1 MKKWMAA
8 ALLLL
13 LSLALPWGVQ
23 AEGNTIIKIKGE
35 GIKSQA
41 LEVDG
46 ILYTEPKLLEVANQ
60 WKVTE
65 ENGKL
70 YVTVPSGEKT
80 TEKVQIP
87 QKDIDGKSYVD
98 FSYFHKQSGL
108 DYEYNEKKH
117 WMKIKKQKPKKS
129 KKGETKAKDERPV
142 FLLWDPDGE
151 FGKDIPY
158 FSNNAGRLLLS
169 PTWGSYEGMR
179 KFNGIPDFAYL
190 KQAKARGMEVMP
202 LIHNDFDL
210 EGTATWVRDKKGID
224 QWAKKM
230 AALAK
235 VYDLAGYNIDFE
247 YMKQKDAPLFTDFI
261 RDIATPLHGIG
272 KQLSVDITVYNEG
285 SSNWSLCYDRK
296 GLSAWADYQVVMGY
310 DETPQAS
317 NYAGSVSSY
326 PWLESGI
333 KRLLQD
339 IPPEKLV
346 LGLPFYT
353 RVWKGNPG
361 YVTSGVLT
369 MKYSDEFVK
378 NHHLKPYWDKTLRQH
393 VASWTEGGVKKQV
406 WLEDGDSLSEKMK
419 LGKSYHLAGYAFWRH
434 GFEDGAIY
442 DKLEK

>member
-1 MKKWMAA
+1 MKKWIAA
-8 ALLLL
+8 AVL
-13 LSLALPWGVQ
+13 LSLALPFGAH
-23 AEGNTIIKIKGE
+23 AEENTAIKIKGE
-35 GIKSQA
+35 GVKSQA
-41 LEVDG
+41 LEVKG
-46 ILYTEPKLLEVANQ
+46 TLYTEPKLLEVANK
-60 WKVTE
+60 WKVAE
-65 ENGKL
+65 EGGKL
-70 YVTVPSGEKT
+70 YVLISSGDKK

-87 QKDIDGKSYVD
+87 EKKIDGKSYVD

-117 WMKIKKQKPKKS
+117 LMKIKKQKAKKA
-129 KKGETKAKDERPV
+129 KKGEENRKEKEPV

-151 FGKDIPY
+151 FGKETPY
-158 FSNNAGRLLLS
+158 FSENAGRRLLA

-179 KFNGIPDFAYL
+179 KFTGIPDFDYL
-190 KQAKARGMEVMP
+190 KQAKERGMEVMP

-230 AALAK
+230 AALAE

-247 YMKQKDAPLFTDFI
+247 CMKQKDAPLFTDFI
-261 RDIATPLHGIG
+261 RDIATPLHDIG
-272 KQLSVDITVYNEG
+272 KELSVDITVYNKG
-285 SSNWSLCYDRK
+285 ASIWSLCYDRK
-296 GLSAWADYQVVMGY
+296 GLSVWADYQVVMGY

-317 NYAGSVSSY
+317 RYAGSVSSY

-339 IPPEKLV
+339 IPSEKLI

-369 MKYSDEFVK
+369 IKYSDDFIK

-393 VASWTEGGVKKQV
+393 VASWTEDGVKKQV
-406 WLEDGDSLSEKMK
+406 WLEDEDSLSEKMK
-419 LGKSYHLAGYAFWRH
+419 LGKSYQLAGYAFWRH
-434 GFEDGAIY
+434 GFESDTIY
-442 DKLEK
+442 EKLEK

>member
-1 MKKWMAA
+1 MKKWIAA
-8 ALLLL
+8 AVL
-13 LSLALPWGVQ
+13 LSLALPFGAH
-23 AEGNTIIKIKGE
+23 AEENTAIKIKGE
-35 GIKSQA
+35 GVKSQA
-41 LEVDG
+41 LEVKG
-46 ILYTEPKLLEVANQ
+46 TLYTEPKLLEVANK
-60 WKVTE
+60 WKVAE
-65 ENGKL
+65 EGGKL
-70 YVTVPSGEKT
+70 YVLISSGDKK

-87 QKDIDGKSYVD
+87 EKKIDGKSYVD

-117 WMKIKKQKPKKS
+117 LMKIKKQKAKKA
-129 KKGETKAKDERPV
+129 KKGEANHKEKEPV

-151 FGKDIPY
+151 FGKETPY
-158 FSNNAGRLLLS
+158 FSENAGRRLLA

-179 KFNGIPDFAYL
+179 KFTGIPDFDYL
-190 KQAKARGMEVMP
+190 KQAKERGMEVMP

-230 AALAK
+230 AALAE

-247 YMKQKDAPLFTDFI
+247 CMKQKDAPLFTDFI
-261 RDIATPLHGIG
+261 RDIATPLHDIG
-272 KQLSVDITVYNEG
+272 KELSVDITVYNEG
-285 SSNWSLCYDRK
+285 SSIWSLCYDRK

-317 NYAGSVSSY
+317 RYAGSVSSY

-339 IPPEKLV
+339 IPSEKLI

-369 MKYSDEFVK
+369 IKYSDDFIK

-393 VASWTEGGVKKQV
+393 VASWTEDGVKKQV

-419 LGKSYHLAGYAFWRH
+419 LGKSYQLAGYAFWRH
-434 GFEDGAIY
+434 GFESDTIY
-442 DKLEK
+442 EKLEK

>member
-1 MKKWMAA
+1 MKKWIAA
-8 ALLLL
+8 AVLF
-13 LSLALPWGVQ
+13 SLALPFGGH
-23 AEGNTIIKIKGE
+23 AEGNTAIKIKGE
-35 GIKSQA
+35 GVKSQA
-41 LEVDG
+41 LEVEG
-46 ILYTEPKLLEVANQ
+46 TLYTEPKLLEVANK
-60 WKVTE
+60 WKVAE
-65 ENGKL
+65 EGGKL
-70 YVTVPSGEKT
+70 YVLISSSDKK

-87 QKDIDGKSYVD
+87 EKKIDGKSYVD

-117 WMKIKKQKPKKS
+117 LMKIKKQKAKKA
-129 KKGETKAKDERPV
+129 KKGEANHKEKEPV

-151 FGKDIPY
+151 FGKEMPY
-158 FSNNAGRLLLS
+158 FSENAGRRLLA

-179 KFNGIPDFAYL
+179 KFTGIPDFDYL
-190 KQAKARGMEVMP
+190 KQAKERGMEVMP

-230 AALAK
+230 AALAE

-247 YMKQKDAPLFTDFI
+247 CMKQKDAPLFTDFI
-261 RDIATPLHGIG
+261 RDIATPLHDIG
-272 KQLSVDITVYNEG
+272 KELSVDITVYNEG
-285 SSNWSLCYDRK
+285 SSIWSLCYDRK

-317 NYAGSVSSY
+317 RYAGSVSSY

-339 IPPEKLV
+339 IPSEKLI

-369 MKYSDEFVK
+369 IKYSDDFIK

-393 VASWTEGGVKKQV
+393 VASWTEDGVKKQV

-419 LGKSYHLAGYAFWRH
+419 LGKSYQLAGYAFWRH
-434 GFEDGAIY
+434 GFESDTIY
-442 DKLEK
+442 EKLEK

>member
-1 MKKWMAA
+1 MKKWIAA
-8 ALLLL
+8 AVLF
-13 LSLALPWGVQ
+13 SLALPFGAH
-23 AEGNTIIKIKGE
+23 AEGNTAIKIKGE
-35 GIKSQA
+35 GVKSQA
-41 LEVDG
+41 LEVEG
-46 ILYTEPKLLEVANQ
+46 TLYTEPKLLEVANK
-60 WKVTE
+60 WKVAE
-65 ENGKL
+65 EGGKL
-70 YVTVPSGEKT
+70 YVLVSSGDKK

-87 QKDIDGKSYVD
+87 EKEIDGKSYVD

-117 WMKIKKQKPKKS
+117 LMKIKKQKAKKA
-129 KKGETKAKDERPV
+129 KKGEANHKEKEPV

-151 FGKDIPY
+151 FGKETPY
-158 FSNNAGRLLLS
+158 FSENAGRRLLA

-179 KFNGIPDFAYL
+179 KFTGIPDFDYL
-190 KQAKARGMEVMP
+190 KQAKERGMEVMP

-230 AALAK
+230 AALAE

-247 YMKQKDAPLFTDFI
+247 CMKQKDAPLFTDFI
-261 RDIATPLHGIG
+261 RDIATPLHDIG
-272 KQLSVDITVYNEG
+272 KELSVDITVYNEG
-285 SSNWSLCYDRK
+285 SSIWSLCYDRK

-310 DETPQAS
+310 DETPRAS
-317 NYAGSVSSY
+317 RYAGSVSSY

-339 IPPEKLV
+339 IPSEKLI

-369 MKYSDEFVK
+369 IKYSDDFIK

-393 VASWTEGGVKKQV
+393 VASWTEDGVKIQV

-419 LGKSYHLAGYAFWRH
+419 LGKSYQLAGYAFWRH
-434 GFEDGAIY
+434 GFESDTIY
-442 DKLEK
+442 EKLEK

>member
-1 MKKWMAA
+1 MKKWIAA
-8 ALLLL
+8 AVLF
-13 LSLALPWGVQ
+13 SLALPFGVH
-23 AEGNTIIKIKGE
+23 AEGNTAIKIKGE
-35 GIKSQA
+35 GVKSQA
-41 LEVDG
+41 LEVEG
-46 ILYTEPKLLEVANQ
+46 TLYTEPKLLEVANK
-60 WKVTE
+60 WKVAE
-65 ENGKL
+65 EGGKL
-70 YVTVPSGEKT
+70 YVLISSSDKK

-87 QKDIDGKSYVD
+87 EKKIDGKSYVD

-117 WMKIKKQKPKKS
+117 LMKIKKQKAKKA
-129 KKGETKAKDERPV
+129 KKGEENRKEKEPV

-151 FGKDIPY
+151 FGKETPY
-158 FSNNAGRLLLS
+158 FSENAGRRLLA

-179 KFNGIPDFAYL
+179 KFTGIPDFDYL
-190 KQAKARGMEVMP
+190 KQAKERGMEVMP

-230 AALAK
+230 AALAE

-247 YMKQKDAPLFTDFI
+247 CMKQKDAPLFTDFI
-261 RDIATPLHGIG
+261 RDIATPLHDIG
-272 KQLSVDITVYNEG
+272 KELSVDITVYNEG
-285 SSNWSLCYDRK
+285 SSIWSLCYDRK

-317 NYAGSVSSY
+317 RYAGSVSSY

-339 IPPEKLV
+339 IPSEKLI

-369 MKYSDEFVK
+369 IKYSDDFIK

-393 VASWTEGGVKKQV
+393 VASWTEDGVKKQV
-406 WLEDGDSLSEKMK
+406 WLEDEDSLSEKMK
-419 LGKSYHLAGYAFWRH
+419 LGKSYQLAGYAFWRH
-434 GFEDGAIY
+434 GFESDTIY
-442 DKLEK
+442 EKLEK

>member
-8 ALLLL
+8 ALL

-41 LEVDG
+41 LEIDG
-46 ILYTEPKLLEVANQ
+46 TLYTEPKLLEVANQ

-98 FSYFHKQSGL
+98 FSYFYKQSGL
-108 DYEYNEKKH
+108 DYEYNEKKR
-117 WMKIKKQKPKKS
+117 WMKIKKQKPEKS

-151 FGKDIPY
+151 FGKDTPY

-202 LIHNDFDL
+202 LIHNDFNL
-210 EGTATWVRDKKGID
+210 EGTATWMRDKKGID

-296 GLSAWADYQVVMGY
+296 GLSEWADYQVVMGY

-317 NYAGSVSSY
+317 RYAGSVSSY

-339 IPPEKLV
+339 IPPKKLV

-353 RVWKGNPG
+353 RVWKENPG

-369 MKYSDEFVK
+369 MKYSDDFVK

-393 VASWTEGGVKKQV
+393 VAAWTEGGVKKQV
-406 WLEDGDSLSEKMK
+406 WLEDEDSLSEKMK

-442 DKLEK
+442 EKLEK

>member
-1 MKKWMAA
+1 MKKWIAA
-8 ALLLL
+8 AVL
-13 LSLALPWGVQ
+13 LSLALPFGAH
-23 AEGNTIIKIKGE
+23 AEENTAIKIKGE
-35 GIKSQA
+35 GVKSQA
-41 LEVDG
+41 LEVKG
-46 ILYTEPKLLEVANQ
+46 TLYTEPKLLEVANK
-60 WKVTE
+60 WKVAE
-65 ENGKL
+65 EGGKL
-70 YVTVPSGEKT
+70 YVLISSGDKK

-87 QKDIDGKSYVD
+87 EKEIDGKSYVD

-117 WMKIKKQKPKKS
+117 LMKIKKQKAKKA
-129 KKGETKAKDERPV
+129 KKGEENRKEKEPV

-151 FGKDIPY
+151 FGKETPY
-158 FSNNAGRLLLS
+158 FSENAGRRLLA

-179 KFNGIPDFAYL
+179 KFTGIPDFDYL
-190 KQAKARGMEVMP
+190 KQAKERGMEVMP

-230 AALAK
+230 AALAE

-247 YMKQKDAPLFTDFI
+247 CMKQKDAPLFTDFI
-261 RDIATPLHGIG
+261 RDIATPLHDIG
-272 KQLSVDITVYNEG
+272 KELSVDITVYNEG
-285 SSNWSLCYDRK
+285 SSIWSLCYDRK

-317 NYAGSVSSY
+317 RYAGSVSSY

-339 IPPEKLV
+339 IPSEKLI

-369 MKYSDEFVK
+369 IKYSDDFIK

-393 VASWTEGGVKKQV
+393 VASWTEDGVKKQV
-406 WLEDGDSLSEKMK
+406 WLEDEDSLSEKMK
-419 LGKSYHLAGYAFWRH
+419 LGKSYQLAGYAFWRH
-434 GFEDGAIY
+434 GFESDTIY
-442 DKLEK
+442 EKLEK

>member
-8 ALLLL
+8 ALLL
-13 LSLALPWGVQ
+13 SLALPWSVQ

-46 ILYTEPKLLEVANQ
+46 TLYTEPKLLEAANQ

>member
-1 MKKWMAA
+1 MKKWIAA
-8 ALLLL
+8 AVLF
-13 LSLALPWGVQ
+13 SLALPFGVH
-23 AEGNTIIKIKGE
+23 AEGNTAIKIKGE
-35 GIKSQA
+35 GVKSQA
-41 LEVDG
+41 LEVEG
-46 ILYTEPKLLEVANQ
+46 TLYTEPKLLEVANK
-60 WKVTE
+60 WKVAE
-65 ENGKL
+65 EGGKL
-70 YVTVPSGEKT
+70 YVLVSSGDKK

-87 QKDIDGKSYVD
+87 EKEIDGKSYVD

-117 WMKIKKQKPKKS
+117 LMKIKKQKAKKA
-129 KKGETKAKDERPV
+129 KKGEANHKEKEPV

-151 FGKDIPY
+151 FGKETPY
-158 FSNNAGRLLLS
+158 FSENAGRRLLA

-179 KFNGIPDFAYL
+179 KFTGIPDFDYL
-190 KQAKARGMEVMP
+190 KQAKERGMEVMP

-230 AALAK
+230 AALAE

-247 YMKQKDAPLFTDFI
+247 CMKQKDAPLFTDFI
-261 RDIATPLHGIG
+261 RDIATPLHDIG
-272 KQLSVDITVYNEG
+272 KELSVDITVYNEG
-285 SSNWSLCYDRK
+285 SSIWSLCYDRK

-317 NYAGSVSSY
+317 RYAGSVSSY

-339 IPPEKLV
+339 IPSEKLI

-369 MKYSDEFVK
+369 IKYSDDFIK

-393 VASWTEGGVKKQV
+393 VACWTEDGVKKQV

-419 LGKSYHLAGYAFWRH
+419 LGKSYQLAGYAFWRH
-434 GFEDGAIY
+434 GFESDTIY
-442 DKLEK
+442 EKLEK

>member
-1 MKKWMAA
+1 MKKWIAA
-8 ALLLL
+8 AVLF
-13 LSLALPWGVQ
+13 SLALPFGAH
-23 AEGNTIIKIKGE
+23 AEGNTAIKIKGE
-35 GIKSQA
+35 GVKSQA
-41 LEVDG
+41 LEVEG
-46 ILYTEPKLLEVANQ
+46 TLYTEPKLLEVANK
-60 WKVTE
+60 WKVAE
-65 ENGKL
+65 EGGKL
-70 YVTVPSGEKT
+70 YVLVSSGDKK

-87 QKDIDGKSYVD
+87 EKEIDGKSYVD

-117 WMKIKKQKPKKS
+117 LMKIKKQKAKKA
-129 KKGETKAKDERPV
+129 KKGEANHKEKEPV

-151 FGKDIPY
+151 FGKETPY
-158 FSNNAGRLLLS
+158 FSENAGRRLLA

-179 KFNGIPDFAYL
+179 KFTGIPDFDYL
-190 KQAKARGMEVMP
+190 KQAKERGMEVMP

-230 AALAK
+230 AALAE

-247 YMKQKDAPLFTDFI
+247 CMKQKDAPLFTDFI
-261 RDIATPLHGIG
+261 RDIATPLHDIG
-272 KQLSVDITVYNEG
+272 KELSVDITVYNEG
-285 SSNWSLCYDRK
+285 SSIWSLCYDRK

-310 DETPQAS
+310 DETPRAS
-317 NYAGSVSSY
+317 RYAGSVSSY

-339 IPPEKLV
+339 IPSEKLI

-369 MKYSDEFVK
+369 IKYSDDFIK

-393 VASWTEGGVKKQV
+393 VASWTEDGVKKQV
-406 WLEDGDSLSEKMK
+406 WLEDEDSLSEKMK
-419 LGKSYHLAGYAFWRH
+419 LGKSYQLAGYAFWRH
-434 GFEDGAIY
+434 GFESDTIY
-442 DKLEK
+442 EKLEK

>member
-8 ALLLL
+8 ALLL
-13 LSLALPWGVQ
+13 SLALPWSVQ

-46 ILYTEPKLLEVANQ
+46 ILYTEPKLLEAANQ

-151 FGKDIPY
+151 FGKDTPY

>member
-1 MKKWMAA
+1 MKKWIAA
-8 ALLLL
+8 AVLF
-13 LSLALPWGVQ
+13 SLALPFGAH
-23 AEGNTIIKIKGE
+23 AEGNTAIKIKGE
-35 GIKSQA
+35 GVKSQA
-41 LEVDG
+41 LEVEG
-46 ILYTEPKLLEVANQ
+46 TLYTEPKLLEVANK
-60 WKVTE
+60 WKVAE
-65 ENGKL
+65 EGGKL
-70 YVTVPSGEKT
+70 YVLVSSGDKK

-87 QKDIDGKSYVD
+87 EKEIDGKSYVD

-117 WMKIKKQKPKKS
+117 LMKIKKQKAKKA
-129 KKGETKAKDERPV
+129 KKGEANHKEKEPV

-151 FGKDIPY
+151 FGKETPY
-158 FSNNAGRLLLS
+158 FSENAGRRLLA

-179 KFNGIPDFAYL
+179 KFTGIPDFDYL
-190 KQAKARGMEVMP
+190 KQAKERGMEVMP

-230 AALAK
+230 AALAE
-235 VYDLAGYNIDFE
+235 VYDLAGYNIGFE
-247 YMKQKDAPLFTDFI
+247 CMKQKDAPLFTDFI
-261 RDIATPLHGIG
+261 RDIATPLHDIG
-272 KQLSVDITVYNEG
+272 KELSVDITVYNEG
-285 SSNWSLCYDRK
+285 SSIWSLCYDRK
-296 GLSAWADYQVVMGY
+296 GLSALADYQVVMGY

-317 NYAGSVSSY
+317 RYAGSVSSY

-339 IPPEKLV
+339 IPSEKLI

-369 MKYSDEFVK
+369 IKYSDDFIK

-393 VASWTEGGVKKQV
+393 VASWTEDGVKKQV

-419 LGKSYHLAGYAFWRH
+419 LGKSYQLAGYAFWRH
-434 GFEDGAIY
+434 GFESDTIY
-442 DKLEK
+442 EKLEK

>member
-1 MKKWMAA
+1 MKKWIAA
-8 ALLLL
+8 AVL
-13 LSLALPWGVQ
+13 LSLALPFGAH
-23 AEGNTIIKIKGE
+23 AEENTAIKIKGE
-35 GIKSQA
+35 GVKSQA
-41 LEVDG
+41 LEVKG
-46 ILYTEPKLLEVANQ
+46 TLYTEPKLLEVANK
-60 WKVTE
+60 WKVAE
-65 ENGKL
+65 EGGKL
-70 YVTVPSGEKT
+70 YVLISSGDKK

-87 QKDIDGKSYVD
+87 EKKIDGKSYVD

-117 WMKIKKQKPKKS
+117 LMKIKKQKAKKA
-129 KKGETKAKDERPV
+129 KKGEENRKEKEPV

-151 FGKDIPY
+151 FGKETPY
-158 FSNNAGRLLLS
+158 FSENAGRRLLA

-179 KFNGIPDFAYL
+179 KFTGIPDFDYL
-190 KQAKARGMEVMP
+190 KQAKERGMEVMP
-202 LIHNDFDL
+202 LIHDDFDL

-230 AALAK
+230 AALAE

-247 YMKQKDAPLFTDFI
+247 CMKQKDAPLFTDFI
-261 RDIATPLHGIG
+261 RDIATPLHDIG
-272 KQLSVDITVYNEG
+272 KELSVDITVYNEG
-285 SSNWSLCYDRK
+285 SSIWSLCYDRK

-310 DETPQAS
+310 DETPRAS
-317 NYAGSVSSY
+317 RYAGSVSSY

-339 IPPEKLV
+339 IPSEKLI

-369 MKYSDEFVK
+369 IKYSDDFIK

-393 VASWTEGGVKKQV
+393 VASWTEDGVKKQV
-406 WLEDGDSLSEKMK
+406 WLEDEDSLSEKMK
-419 LGKSYHLAGYAFWRH
+419 LGKSYQLAGYAFWRH
-434 GFEDGAIY
+434 GFESDTIY
-442 DKLEK
+442 EKLEK